1 MIKMIKLSTLL
12 LTELSE
18 PKIKSTIVR
27 WQSENPKVDE
37 EAARDLI
44 KQFEEV
50 QSGLESKLAI
60 LVLPDELKKNNRY
73 KSIDS
78 YSYEDMEKMLRSI
91 PENPEKVKKDAVKKF
106 EKEGIPKQTAQS
118 YAARFMANRDR
129 LKYAVQNGTEDGLL
143 TKEQVL
149 DFIPNY
155 LKGNNRFLT
164 PKNWKWQDFEHILDA
179 LFPSQRKVSDDEIN
193 TVSYDGDKVY
203 DDGVIE
209 IYKGDDVNKCISYN
223 PVIATTKRKKYSW
236 CVTQVGNTNYDYYR
250 GISRT
255 LSGGPGATPT
265 FYFVFDRSKSS
276 EPEHYPFNDPWHA
289 FVVQVTADETTYIVT
304 DANNLGDKPANGW
317 EDISR
322 LVPSDT
328 WDKIKNLKDYFK
340 PIALSAIERSKKLT
354 GGVILS
360 LDEFKALDQD
370 EKIMYVQAKASKNE
384 LKQTPG
390 LLKILPA
397 YKIKLQGRTTTL
409 ANIAI
414 DSGQEFSYDD
424 LKNYQQLAERYAI
437 FRFRHTDYSKNPI
450 PLSFIKYLDE
460 PAKKTYLSKFGK
472 ENLTFEYV
480 EKYFGEQAT
489 KDYVKNSL
497 KTLDYL
503 PSSATKYISNDE
515 VKKLFLLYSKLFENW
530 QYDAGTN
537 VNEEEINRKS
547 VMPRAAVDPNPVT
560 LEQWRN
566 LSSSDRNNLVKLI
579 LQLKNNEKYS
589 TVLIGSPYIIKSG
602 STVYL
607 LLPQN
612 KLPED
617 IKLPSSDKTSI
628 TWKWVITD
636 VNGKILKSDIDDS
649 TSYIGENSL
658 LSAYPDS
665 DSKRVYDINDVIIN
679 DEPLSSNLKESI
691 DWDKRKLLHRAGII
705 K

>member
-1 MIKMIKLSTLL
+1 
-12 LTELSE
+12 
-18 PKIKSTIVR
+18 
-27 WQSENPKVDE
+27 
-37 EAARDLI
+37 
-44 KQFEEV
+44 
-50 QSGLESKLAI
+50 
-60 LVLPDELKKNNRY
+60 
-73 KSIDS
+73 
-78 YSYEDMEKMLRSI
+78 
-91 PENPEKVKKDAVKKF
+91 
-106 EKEGIPKQTAQS
+106 
-118 YAARFMANRDR
+118 
-129 LKYAVQNGTEDGLL
+129 
-143 TKEQVL
+143 
-149 DFIPNY
+149 
-155 LKGNNRFLT
+155 
-164 PKNWKWQDFEHILDA
+164 
-179 LFPSQRKVSDDEIN
+179 
-193 TVSYDGDKVY
+193 
-203 DDGVIE
+203 
-209 IYKGDDVNKCISYN
+209 
-223 PVIATTKRKKYSW
+223 
-236 CVTQVGNTNYDYYR
+236 
-250 GISRT
+250 
-255 LSGGPGATPT
+255 
-265 FYFVFDRSKSS
+265 
-276 EPEHYPFNDPWHA
+276 
-289 FVVQVTADETTYIVT
+289 
-304 DANNLGDKPANGW
+304 
-317 EDISR
+317 
-322 LVPSDT
+322 
-328 WDKIKNLKDYFK
+328 
-340 PIALSAIERSKKLT
+340 
-354 GGVILS
+354 
-360 LDEFKALDQD
+360 
-370 EKIMYVQAKASKNE
+370 MYVQAKASKNE

-617 IKLPSSDKTSI
+617 IKLPSSNKTSI

-705 K
+705 R